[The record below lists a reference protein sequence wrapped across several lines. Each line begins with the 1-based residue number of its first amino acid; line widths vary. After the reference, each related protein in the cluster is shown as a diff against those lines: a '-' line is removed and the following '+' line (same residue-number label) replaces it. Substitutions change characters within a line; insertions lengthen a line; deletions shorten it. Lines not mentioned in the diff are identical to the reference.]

1 MAGLFVNIM
10 DSFFFI
16 SLGITFVLIFLI
28 VFHFKQ
34 RINFLEKKCESLTD
48 MCNSIIKE
56 LGVVKN
62 ICISNM
68 SSNIVSGKTTMPT
81 YSFAP
86 PVPNVRTVFSGIVG
100 GNNTPFNKIKVE
112 DIDEEDEEE
121 DDDDNDEDQEEGN
134 DEDQDEED
142 DEDQDEEDEEENIE
156 YTIIDN
162 NNDDSVVEEQQVDD
176 LQQVDELQVD
186 ELQVNELPIEELPIE
201 ELPINELPIDEL
213 PIDELPIDELQVDD
227 LQDHN
232 KQISD
237 ENLQVDELNID
248 VLPSTD
254 TKVINI
260 DFSENL
266 ASEVETPITTTK
278 VDNEK
283 AYAKMKVESLRS
295 LVLARGLSEDPSK
308 IKRAELIKLLLQ

>member
-112 DIDEEDEEE
+112 DIEEEDEEE
-121 DDDDNDEDQEEGN
+121 DDDDNDDNDEDQEEG
-134 DEDQDEED
+134 DGEDQDEGNNE
-142 DEDQDEEDEEENIE
+142 DEEDEEEDEENIE

-162 NNDDSVVEEQQVDD
+162 NNDDSVVEEQQVD
-176 LQQVDELQVD
+176 
-186 ELQVNELPIEELPIE
+186 
-201 ELPINELPIDEL
+201 
-213 PIDELPIDELQVDD
+213 ELPIDELQVDD
-227 LQDHN
+227 LQVDELQVDELQDDELQVNDLQVDELPIDELQDHN
-232 KQISD
+232 KQVSD

-248 VLPSTD
+248 VLPSSTD

-266 ASEVETPITTTK
+266 ASEVETPVTTTK